1 MDFANLALNSP
12 HPSTHSHQ
20 TSFFSGHFSAGG
32 SNPGG
37 SPSSLTSISSGQR
50 PLTPPEG
57 ATISPP
63 LTYAHPASGS
73 EMDGLDDA
81 PGTGTVSPTTAR
93 HHVSRGSAR
102 YNPMA
107 PRPARPAARKSATA
121 TRRNL
126 RRDEEDMSDEDGDGP
141 GEEVILALD
150 IGVASSE
157 VITRRREEIRKQR
170 IESEQRRRDE
180 LREGYAKLKHTLPVS
195 NQKSSKVSLLDRAVM
210 YIRQLEANQTT
221 LQTRLN
227 SVEDELKRQ
236 RDVNEGLM
244 RTLTEQHRT
253 VTLPA
258 LAAAHAAASADPP
271 SPQGQK
277 KSKKP
282 TY

>member
-1 MDFANLALNSP
+1 
-12 HPSTHSHQ
+12 
-20 TSFFSGHFSAGG
+20 
-32 SNPGG
+32 
-37 SPSSLTSISSGQR
+37 
-50 PLTPPEG
+50 
-57 ATISPP
+57 
-63 LTYAHPASGS
+63 
-73 EMDGLDDA
+73 
-81 PGTGTVSPTTAR
+81 
-93 HHVSRGSAR
+93 
-102 YNPMA
+102 
-107 PRPARPAARKSATA
+107 
-121 TRRNL
+121 L

-141 GEEVILALD
+141 GEELTLAMD
-150 IGVASSE
+150 VGVASSE
-157 VITRRREEIRKQR
+157 IITRRREEIRKQR

-227 SVEDELKRQ
+227 SAEEELKRQ

-258 LAAAHAAASADPP
+258 LAAAHAAASVSEPS

-277 KSKKP
+277 KAKKP